1 MNSPPDAA
9 SLRDLQARFA
19 SALLARGHD
28 APECLDFAQAL
39 AGDDLAALARLRV
52 YRNNSR
58 LVQIDALGRTYAVL
72 RRRVGEE
79 FFEQLATEYR
89 AAHPSPRGDLHWIGE
104 RFPAWLAARLADT
117 GYQWLADLA
126 RLEWACEQ
134 ALVAPEATAVALD
147 ALGRIPVEALAEAT
161 LNLHPS
167 VQVVSSPW
175 PVWSVWKENQPE
187 AAGRAVDL
195 EQGAE
200 HVIVARVNNQLV
212 LLSTADADL
221 RFVAELVAGRTLGAA
236 VDQSGLPIES
246 LAPLLGRLFAEGLV
260 TGVGPVAGE
269 STP

>member
-1 MNSPPDAA
+1 MCV
-9 SLRDLQARFA
+9 
-19 SALLARGHD
+19 G
-28 APECLDFAQAL
+28 
-39 AGDDLAALARLRV
+39 
-52 YRNNSR
+52 
-58 LVQIDALGRTYAVL
+58 ALGRTYAVL

-79 FFEQLATEYR
+79 FFEQLAAEYR
-89 AAHPSPRGDLHWIGE
+89 AAHPR
-104 RFPAWLAARLADT
+104 LAATFTGSAAVPGLAR
-117 GYQWLADLA
+117 GAPRRYGLPWLADLA

-134 ALVAPEATAVALD
+134 ALVAPEAAAVALD
-147 ALGRIPVEALAEAT
+147 ALAGFPSKRSPRRA

-200 HVIVARVNNQLV
+200 HVIVARVNDQLV
-212 LLSTADADL
+212 LLSTADAEL
-221 RFVAELVAGRTLGAA
+221 RFVAELCGQDAGAA

-260 TGVGPVAGE
+260 TGGRPRRWRKYAMTLAGRLATSNAMAERVAG
-269 STP
+269 SLSSLLLLATRL

>member
-1 MNSPPDAA
+1 
-9 SLRDLQARFA
+9 LRSLQARFA
-19 SALLARGHD
+19 SALLAPGHD

-58 LVQIDALGRTYAVL
+58 LVQIDALGRTFAVL

-79 FFEQLATEYR
+79 FFEQLAAEYR

-104 RFPAWLAARLADT
+104 RFPVWLAERLAAT
-117 GYQWLADLA
+117 GYEWLVDLA

-134 ALVAPEATAVALD
+134 ALVAPDAAAIALD
-147 ALGRIPVEALAEAT
+147 ALGRIPAESLAGTT
-161 LNLHPS
+161 LTLHPS
-167 VQVVSSPW
+167 VHAVSSPW
-175 PVWSVWKENQPE
+175 PVWSVWKENQPG

-200 HVIVARVNNQLV
+200 HVIVACVDGGLV
-212 LLSTADADL
+212 LLSMAETDL
-221 RFVAELVAGRTLGAA
+221 LFTAELLAGRALGVALEN
-236 VDQSGLPIES
+236 SGLALDS

-260 TGVGPVAGE
+260 TGIGPVTGE
-269 STP
+269 RTP